1 MSTDAP
7 HTSSAA
13 PGMVAMLL
21 IAAIALALSTLRPAP
36 APVETGDTV
45 DAAIM
50 LALDSGEVVFDERR
64 TITLREGVQVPG
76 LHDAIVGMPL
86 GEEQR
91 FEIPPERAYG
101 ARGRGDIP
109 PNATLTATVE
119 ILRVLERAD

>member
-1 MSTDAP
+1 
-7 HTSSAA
+7 
-13 PGMVAMLL
+13 MVAMLL

-64 TITLREGVQVPG
+64 TITLREGVLVPG
-76 LHDAIVGMPL
+76 LHDAIVGMPH

-91 FEIPPERAYG
+91 IEIPPERTYG